1 MLASQLYLGAAE
13 HLVSIRK
20 KKERKEREG
29 RRLMIGFLEAL
40 KEKLSFQKK
49 TGQKI
54 CEAGQK
60 EKKNEGRF

>member
-1 MLASQLYLGAAE
+1 M
-13 HLVSIRK
+13 VSIRK

-60 EKKNEGRF
+60 EEEK